1 MKTVAVVGSQWGD
14 EGKGKVIDFLATQAD
29 VVVRGQ
35 GGNNAGH
42 TLVVDGKKFALRLI
56 PSGILNS
63 NTINV
68 IGNGIVFDPKGF
80 FEEIEMLESNGIS
93 TKNIKI
99 SDRAHIVFPYHKELD
114 GLAEEARGDNKIGTT
129 KKGIGPCYMDKTERS
144 GIRVCD
150 LMDKEIFAKKLKLQV
165 DAKNKLVTGV
175 YGKEAMFDFDE
186 IYNEFIVYAEKMRP
200 YVEDTTVIVYDAI
213 KANKKVLFEGAQ
225 GTLLDLDLGTY
236 PFVTSSHPTSGG
248 FAVGAGVGPNMIKDV
263 VGIVKA
269 YTTRVGEGPFVT
281 ELFDETGDRIRT
293 QGHEFGTVT
302 GRARRCGWFDAVIV
316 KYAARV
322 NGLTSIS
329 FMLLDVLT
337 GFDKIKICTA
347 YKMGDKIVNNFP
359 ASLED
364 LAKCKPVYEELDGWH
379 EDITKVEKFE
389 DLPENAKKYIARIEE
404 LIGVNVDL
412 VSVGPNRTQTII
424 RKNIFA

>member
-337 GFDKIKICTA
+337 GFDKIKICTG

-364 LAKCKPVYEELDGWH
+364 LAKCEPVYEELDGWH

>member
-14 EGKGKVIDFLATQAD
+14 EGKGKVIDYLATQAD
-29 VVVRGQ
+29 VVIRGQ

-56 PSGILNS
+56 PSGVLNP

-68 IGNGIVFDPKGF
+68 IGNGIVFDPQGF
-80 FEEIEMLESNGIS
+80 LEEVEMLKKDNIDTS
-93 TKNIKI
+93 NIKI

-144 GIRVCD
+144 GIRICD
-150 LMDKEIFAKKLKLQV
+150 LMDKDVFAKKLKLQV
-165 DAKNKLVTGV
+165 DAKNKLVQGV
-175 YGKEAMFDFDE
+175 YGKEAMFDFE
-186 IYNEFIVYAEKMRP
+186 TIYNEYLGYAEKIRNH
-200 YVEDTTVIVYDAI
+200 VADTSVIVYDAI
-213 KANKKVLFEGAQ
+213 KAGKKVLFEGAQ

-236 PFVTSSHPTSGG
+236 PFVTSSHPISGG

-281 ELFDETGDRIRT
+281 ELDNEIGEEIRIKGR
-293 QGHEFGTVT
+293 EFGTVT
-302 GRARRCGWFDAVIV
+302 GRSRRCGWFDAVIV
-316 KYAARV
+316 RYAARV

-329 FMLLDVLT
+329 LMLLDVLT
-337 GFDKIKICTA
+337 GFDKIQVCTA
-347 YKMGDKIVNNFP
+347 YKMGDKIIKDFP

-364 LAKCKPVYEELDGWH
+364 LAKCEPIYEELEGWT
-379 EDITKVEKFE
+379 EDITSVERFE
-389 DLPENAKKYIARIEE
+389 DLPENAKKYVAKIEE
-404 LIGVNVDL
+404 LIGVSVDM
-412 VSVGPNRTQTII
+412 VSVGPNRAQTIV
-424 RKNIFA
+424 RRNVF